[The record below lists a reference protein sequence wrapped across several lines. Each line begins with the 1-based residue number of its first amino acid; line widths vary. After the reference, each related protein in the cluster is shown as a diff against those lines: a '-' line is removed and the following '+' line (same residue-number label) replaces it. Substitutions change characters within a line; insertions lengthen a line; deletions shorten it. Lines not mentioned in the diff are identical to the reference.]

1 MPCHCY
7 CNKLI
12 GLALSVIISDVI
24 LRAYPF
30 PSSSERLWAS
40 LRLIISGHVPVP
52 YIITGN
58 TLWSIYYRIYNI
70 NSVTES
76 FTTCIPLSRFLNF
89 IACLTSTL
97 QIAEEFSNISKVRN
111 LLSDFGKLRE
121 RSGDSSLP
129 ERQSTHFNTYFST
142 VMGMGK
148 GYYIVFFN
156 AIYSIIFFALFLIFL
171 LSFSFVSC
179 QK

>member
-1 MPCHCY
+1 M
-7 CNKLI
+7 
-12 GLALSVIISDVI
+12 
-24 LRAYPF
+24 
-30 PSSSERLWAS
+30 
-40 LRLIISGHVPVP
+40 P

-70 NSVTES
+70 NSITES
-76 FTTCIPLSRFLNF
+76 FTTCIPLSRFLNL
-89 IACLTSTL
+89 IGCLTSTP

-121 RSGDSSLP
+121 RSGDSRLP

-148 GYYIVFFN
+148 GYYIVFLN
-156 AIYSIIFFALFLIFL
+156 AIYSFFFLPCFWFFYCRSVLFHVKNNGMTKIDSKTLNIFRGFGHKKQRNKKIS
-171 LSFSFVSC
+171 LSS
-179 QK
+179 